1 MDISNR
7 RLLVTRHIL
16 PICSIV
22 AVVILWSLWAITT
35 LDPVEHSSPTLDKN
49 DSGEQIVEVP
59 AHNSSHMKVCIMMS
73 GAVIPYMKFML
84 RSVFLF

>member
-22 AVVILWSLWAITT
+22 AVVILWSLLSITT
-35 LDPVEHSSPTLDKN
+35 LDPGEHSSPTLDKK
-49 DSGEQIVEVP
+49 DLGEPIVDVP
-59 AHNSSHMKVCIMMS
+59 AHNSSHMKVSIMMS
-73 GAVIPYMKFML
+73 VAVIP
-84 RSVFLF
+84 

>member
-16 PICSIV
+16 PICSIL
-22 AVVILWSLWAITT
+22 AVVILWSLLSITS
-35 LDPVEHSSPTLDKN
+35 LVPEEYASPTLDKK

-73 GAVIPYMKFML
+73 VAVIP
-84 RSVFLF
+84 